1 MRRLYV
7 IGFPLLMAFDTLAQL
22 CFKYAGEAALPV
34 EANTA
39 WLLRVLSQPWVYG
52 AILGYVG
59 AFFTWMS
66 LLRHAPI
73 GPAFAASHLEVISV
87 LLLSAWLLNEPLT
100 LHHLVGAV
108 LIVAGIVCLGRAEA
122 DDPHS
127 PPQARHERAAMSLFA
142 RELPPTAGLPMQASD
157 FLPGG
162 GDLREI
168 LANQLGTPPLQ
179 LTCSGTHALLIA
191 LRTLR
196 VRPSAIP

>member
-1 MRRLYV
+1 
-7 IGFPLLMAFDTLAQL
+7 MAFDTLAQL
-22 CFKYAGEAALPV
+22 CFKYAGDAALPV

-100 LHHLVGAV
+100 LHHLLGAV

-127 PPQARHERAAMSLFA
+127 PAES
-142 RELPPTAGLPMQASD
+142 AS
-157 FLPGG
+157 
-162 GDLREI
+162 
-168 LANQLGTPPLQ
+168 
-179 LTCSGTHALLIA
+179 
-191 LRTLR
+191 
-196 VRPSAIP
+196 